1 MKILRTDGGGES
13 FTNERLRT
21 LRKMLIQ
28 VDINNIYLLHD
39 HKGILTVVWH
49 SLPNPYDKQKVEIA
63 WAFLNEYEIEH
74 KIVTFENL

>member
-1 MKILRTDGGGES
+1 MKILRTDGGGEN

-49 SLPNPYDKQKVEIA
+49 SLPNAYDKQKVEIA

>member
-39 HKGILTVVWH
+39 HKGILTVVWD
-49 SLPNPYDKQKVEIA
+49 SIPDDYDKAKVEDA
-63 WAFLNEYEIEH
+63 WSFLNEYEIEH
-74 KIVTFENL
+74 QIVTFENL